1 MLSRTSVKTKRFTF
15 TRRLYKSPLN
25 SLPGMVDRV
34 TFMNV
39 AQIEHVVNL
48 ISFQEALNPQPPN
61 DGHGRHSPN
70 LFEQTVSNT

>member
-1 MLSRTSVKTKRFTF
+1 
-15 TRRLYKSPLN
+15 
-25 SLPGMVDRV
+25 MVDRV